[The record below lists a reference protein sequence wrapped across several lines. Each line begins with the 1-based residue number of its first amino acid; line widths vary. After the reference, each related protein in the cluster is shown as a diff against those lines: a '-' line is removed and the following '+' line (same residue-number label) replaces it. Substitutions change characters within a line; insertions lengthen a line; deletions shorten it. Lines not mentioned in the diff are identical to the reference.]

1 MEFILFI
8 IILLCSLILIMTA
21 NAVTSVLY
29 LIVIF
34 LLSSIMLLL
43 LGAEFLS
50 LIIIIIYIGAISILF
65 LFVIMMLN
73 LRIVEVYNTLLWQ
86 FPIGIFL
93 GLLFFIL
100 YMFIIIG
107 DDIII
112 FFSLYKINDKLD
124 LEYMNM
130 DLIFG
135 SNNLYLLADLLFN
148 EYYIFIIES
157 SFILLLSMVG
167 VIILT
172 KNDITENKNI
182 IKIIEKNSPYRREKN
197 KISIWMDL
205 KYKKK
210 I

>member
-1 MEFILFI
+1 
-8 IILLCSLILIMTA
+8 
-21 NAVTSVLY
+21 
-29 LIVIF
+29 
-34 LLSSIMLLL
+34 
-43 LGAEFLS
+43 
-50 LIIIIIYIGAISILF
+50 
-65 LFVIMMLN
+65 
-73 LRIVEVYNTLLWQ
+73 
-86 FPIGIFL
+86 
-93 GLLFFIL
+93 
-100 YMFIIIG
+100 MFIIIG